1 MLVLSRKTNETIKIG
16 DDIEIRI
23 LEVKGDT
30 VRIGIEAPK
39 SVDILRG
46 ELVLSISESNTEASA
61 LDATLFS
68 QLTKKTTD
76 VKTVPWI
83 PGARH

>member
-30 VRIGIEAPK
+30 IRIGIEAPK
-39 SVDILRG
+39 NVDILRG
-46 ELVLSISESNTEASA
+46 ELVQSITETNAEA
-61 LDATLFS
+61 LTLDASLFS
-68 QLTKKTTD
+68 QLTNKE
-76 VKTVPWI
+76 
-83 PGARH
+83 

>member
-1 MLVLSRKTNETIKIG
+1 MLVLSRKVNETIKIS

-46 ELVLSISESNTEASA
+46 ELVHSISETNTEATA
-61 LDATLFS
+61 LDSSLFS
-68 QLTKKTTD
+68 QLTKKN
-76 VKTVPWI
+76 
-83 PGARH
+83 

>member
-1 MLVLSRKTNETIKIG
+1 MLVLSRKTGETIQIG

-46 ELVLSISESNTEASA
+46 ELVQSISDSNTEAIT
-61 LDATLFS
+61 LDESLFS
-68 QLTKKTTD
+68 QLTKK
-76 VKTVPWI
+76 K
-83 PGARH
+83 

>member
-1 MLVLSRKTNETIKIG
+1 MLVLSRKANETIKIG

-46 ELVLSISESNTEASA
+46 ELVQSISDTNTEATT

-68 QLTKKTTD
+68 QLTKKN
-76 VKTVPWI
+76 
-83 PGARH
+83 

>member
-1 MLVLSRKTNETIKIG
+1 MLVLSRKENETIQIG

-46 ELVLSISESNTEASA
+46 ELVRSISETNTEAIA
-61 LDATLFS
+61 LDASVFS
-68 QLTKKTTD
+68 QLTKK
-76 VKTVPWI
+76 K
-83 PGARH
+83 

>member
-1 MLVLSRKTNETIKIG
+1 MLVLSRKTNDTIKIG
-16 DDIEIRI
+16 DNIELRI

-46 ELVLSISESNTEASA
+46 ELVQSITDTNTESMSVD
-61 LDATLFS
+61 LDIFAE
-68 QLTKKTTD
+68 LTKKE
-76 VKTVPWI
+76 
-83 PGARH
+83 

>member
-1 MLVLSRKTNETIKIG
+1 MLVLSRKSNETIKVG
-16 DDIEIRI
+16 DDIELRI

-46 ELVLSISESNTEASA
+46 ELVQSISETNTEAITM
-61 LDATLFS
+61 DATLFS
-68 QLTKKTTD
+68 QLTKK
-76 VKTVPWI
+76 K
-83 PGARH
+83 

>member
-1 MLVLSRKTNETIKIG
+1 MLVLSRKENETIKIG

-39 SVDILRG
+39 TVDILRG
-46 ELVLSISESNTEASA
+46 ELVQSISETNTEALS
-61 LDATLFS
+61 LDIDVFS
-68 QLTKKTTD
+68 KLAKKE
-76 VKTVPWI
+76 
-83 PGARH
+83 